1 MQLVKQSYS
10 GIVQAVAGLGPF
22 ARLAERAA
30 RSAPYGLERWAASL
44 LAIHD
49 IDRMIAL
56 DLPWWNVAATRD
68 VEAHLRAHP
77 GARVFEYGSG
87 ASTAWLA
94 ARAGSVT
101 SVEHHADWLRKVAG
115 KASSFDHVTL
125 WHRDLESGAY
135 AAAIDESDDT
145 YDLIVVDGRER
156 VACLWHA
163 IPHLRPDGVILFDDS
178 GRSRYRSAIGTC
190 GLAERRYFG
199 RSYCVPYP
207 DHSSILRG

>member
-10 GIVQAVAGLGPF
+10 GVMQAVAGFGPF

-30 RSAPYGLERWAASL
+30 GSAPYGLERWAASL
-44 LAIHD
+44 FAIHD

-94 ARAGSVT
+94 ARADNVS

-115 KASSFDHVTL
+115 KVSAFAQVSL
-125 WHRDLESGAY
+125 RHRDLESGAY
-135 AAAIDESDDT
+135 AAAIDERDDT
-145 YDLIVVDGRER
+145 YDLIVIDGRER
-156 VACLWHA
+156 TACLSRA
-163 IPHLRPDGVILFDDS
+163 IPHLRPGGIILFDDS
-178 GRSRYRSAIGTC
+178 GRSRYRAAINTC